1 MLKMKR
7 YALCICAGIILSF
20 GLKAQPL
27 DEVPVEM
34 TLEVADERLATGD
47 YYNALALYEEAYSKI
62 RDLDLAHQ
70 IAHLHLMLRDYK
82 RAERWY
88 GRVVEKDEMNKFP
101 EAVFE
106 YAKILKINGKY
117 QEAIDG
123 FNYLATVSEN
133 DSLLTL
139 ADNEVAGIQL
149 AIKEEAPIELVVEN
163 IGRKINS
170 SYSESSPQ
178 MTPEGDLYF
187 SSIKTR
193 ELIVLNGKE
202 GDYFSKIYQT
212 QLDKKGKW
220 ETAKSL
226 SSKINREGYHTSNP
240 SFSDDGTRMFF
251 TRALLELN
259 EIIESKIYYSE
270 QSGKGWGPANEVT
283 NLNGSYLNK
292 HPAPGQL
299 YGRDVLFFTSDME
312 GGFGGY
318 DLYYATSEGGNAYS
332 LPVNLGPKINTSG
345 DELTPFFQNNRL
357 YFSTDSRPSLGGYDI
372 YFSDWDGEQFSESQN
387 MGAGYNSSY
396 DDLSFSINSAGTR
409 GFIVSNRPAEGTRS
423 VKSKTCCDEVFEFE
437 LRDIV
442 IDLIA
447 QVIEG
452 QTPLKGAKVTLFEIE
467 NNQPGKSTD
476 KQSDETSIFQ
486 FLLDSDKAY
495 KAIAE
500 LEGYYPGEI
509 SFNTTGIYDEYTV
522 KKLIRLEKIP
532 ETSKDV
538 EIVMINEPIRLNQ
551 IYYDFDDDKILS
563 DAEKDLSYL
572 LELMNQYP
580 DMVIELSSHTDAQG
594 NDEYND
600 RLSLRRAQSA
610 KNWLLSRG
618 VSSKRIEAVGYGEQQ
633 IINHCI
639 NGMDCTDDEHRVN
652 RRTEFKIIAGPTS
665 IEIKKELQGNDES
678 GSSGKK
684 K

>member
-7 YALCICAGIILSF
+7 YVLFVCVASIISI
-20 GLKAQPL
+20 GVKAQPI

-34 TLEVADERLATGD
+34 TLEVADERLAEGD
-47 YYNALALYEEAYSKI
+47 IYNALTLYEEAYSKV
-62 RDLDLAHQ
+62 RDLGLAHQ
-70 IAHLHLMLRDYK
+70 IAQLHLALRDYK

-88 GRVVEKDEMNKFP
+88 GRVVEKDEMNKYP
-101 EAVFE
+101 EAVYE
-106 YAKILKINGKY
+106 YARILKVNAKY

-123 FNYLATVSEN
+123 FNYLATITEN
-133 DSLLTL
+133 DSLLAL
-139 ADNEVAGIQL
+139 ADNEVSGIQL

-163 IGRKINS
+163 IGRKVNS

-178 MTPEGDLYF
+178 MTLEGDLYF
-187 SSIKTR
+187 SSIKSNK
-193 ELIVLNGKE
+193 LIVLDGKE
-202 GDYFSKIYQT
+202 GDYFSKIYRT
-212 QLDKKGKW
+212 KLDKKGRW

-226 SSKINREGYHTSNP
+226 PSKINREGYHTSNP

-251 TRALLELN
+251 TRALIEFN
-259 EIIESKIYYSE
+259 EISESKIYYSE
-270 QSGKGWGPANEVT
+270 QSGKGWGAANELENV
-283 NLNGSYLNK
+283 NGSYLNK
-292 HPAPGQL
+292 HPASGL
-299 YGRDVLFFTSDME
+299 LFGREVLFFASNME

-318 DLYYATSEGGNAYS
+318 DLYYATSEGGNQFS
-332 LPVNLGPKINTSG
+332 TPVNLGTKVNTPG

-357 YFSTDSRPSLGGYDI
+357 YFSTEGRPTLGGYDI
-372 YFSDWDGEQFSESQN
+372 YYCDWDGEQFSEAQN

-396 DDLSFSINSAGTR
+396 DDLSFSINSAGNR

-423 VKSKTCCDEVFEFE
+423 IKSKTCCDEVFEFE

-442 IDLIA
+442 IDLLA
-447 QVIEG
+447 QVVENE
-452 QTPLKGAKVTLFEIE
+452 TPLTGAKVTLFEIE
-467 NNQPGKSTD
+467 NKQPGKSTS

-495 KAIAE
+495 KVVAE
-500 LEGYYPGEI
+500 LEGYYPGEV
-509 SFNTTGIYDEYTV
+509 SFNTTGIVDEYTV
-522 KKLIRLEKIP
+522 KKLIRLERLP
-532 ETSKDV
+532 ETAKDV

-551 IYYDFDDDKILS
+551 IYYDFDDDKILP

-572 LELMNQYP
+572 LELMDQYP

-594 NDEYND
+594 NDDYND

-610 KNWLLSRG
+610 KNWLISRG
-618 VSSKRIEAVGYGEQQ
+618 VSSSRIEAVGYGEQQ

-665 IEIKKELQGNDES
+665 IEIKKELQGGDT
-678 GSSGKK
+678 GSSEKK
-684 K
+684 N